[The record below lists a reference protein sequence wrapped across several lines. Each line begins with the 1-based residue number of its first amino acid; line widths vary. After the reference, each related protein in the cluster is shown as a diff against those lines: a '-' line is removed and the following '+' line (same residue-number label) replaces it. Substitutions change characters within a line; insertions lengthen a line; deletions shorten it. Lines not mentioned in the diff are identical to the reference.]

1 MPTRSAILHL
11 MSDAGRKVVHD
22 LIEELPEDEL
32 PEIRSLLEARVRR
45 HVEASPARAARLTAM
60 EKIEQTWQGQPSTTP
75 EQVRGW
81 IIQSRP

>member
-1 MPTRSAILHL
+1 

-45 HVEASPARAARLTAM
+45 HVEASPAKASPAKAARLKAM

-75 EQVRGW
+75 EQVRDW